1 MLNIPN
7 SVKLIIADFDG
18 IMTDN
23 CIYIDKNLD
32 FSRKLNFKDIM
43 AVSRLR
49 RAGFEIIFVSGE
61 KNPVIDLL
69 AEKFNMEETYQDIR
83 KKIDVIKEIVN
94 RKALKQGEFVYMGD
108 DINDKES
115 LEFSDVKVTVPN
127 AVKSIK
133 SIEGIQITEA
143 QGGSGAFRE
152 VADCL
157 LNI

>member
-94 RKALKQGEFVYMGD
+94 RKSLKQGEFIYMGD

-115 LEFSDVKVTVPN
+115 LEFSD
-127 AVKSIK
+127 
-133 SIEGIQITEA
+133 
-143 QGGSGAFRE
+143 
-152 VADCL
+152 
-157 LNI
+157 

>member
-94 RKALKQGEFVYMGD
+94 RKSLKQGEFIYMGD